1 MWKPWAVTAGW
12 SEVQVAT
19 WNTGLAS
26 ETGWGG
32 AVLWDQVLRYWELV
46 TVLKMDLQD
55 THLVSG
61 ESDTY
66 WVEGR
71 KKPMH
76 FIVRS
81 TVTKN
86 S

>member
-1 MWKPWAVTAGW
+1 METLGSYSWLVRGPSGN
-12 SEVQVAT
+12 

-46 TVLKMDLQD
+46 TVLKWDLQD

-71 KKPMH
+71 KTHAFDCQKY
-76 FIVRS
+76 
-81 TVTKN
+81 
-86 S
+86 